1 MRNEKKGLFPHEK
14 RENEKFDNEEF
25 LMRKTDEKDKELTTL
40 KLRILG
46 IYQANLVIIK
56 RKFCL
61 KSKISKNKLSHKNA
75 INSKIW
81 PKILPPCQQG
91 QCSLDFDIVGAKFGL
106 FRINIS

>member
-1 MRNEKKGLFPHEK
+1 MAFPHEK

-46 IYQANLVIIK
+46 IYEANFGIIK

-61 KSKISKNKLSHKNA
+61 KSKISKKNCH
-75 INSKIW
+75 IKM
-81 PKILPPCQQG
+81 Q
-91 QCSLDFDIVGAKFGL
+91 
-106 FRINIS
+106 